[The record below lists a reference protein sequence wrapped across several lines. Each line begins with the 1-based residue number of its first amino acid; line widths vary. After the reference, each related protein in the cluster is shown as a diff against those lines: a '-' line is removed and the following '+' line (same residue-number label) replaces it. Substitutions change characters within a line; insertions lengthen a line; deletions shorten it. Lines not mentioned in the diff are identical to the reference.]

1 MGFALLSLQLC
12 CGVWCVVLCVVCGVW
27 CGVVGG
33 VWCGRCV
40 RGVREMRIERRK
52 KEGCKRE

>member
-1 MGFALLSLQLC
+1 ML
-12 CGVWCVVLCVVCGVW
+12 CGVVCDVVCGVV
-27 CGVVGG
+27 CGVVLWVVCGV